1 MKDFFKNII
10 FTCIITS
17 LSIGGMVLY
26 VNNKTNLIENKLIKN
41 YERNE
46 LKLKQNSKKI
56 AALEDIV
63 SKQDKLI
70 EKLNKSVIK
79 QDDLIKQLNKS
90 VSKLDEKNLEV
101 KDLLLQYDNLKKEYM
116 FEIDLLKEEVE
127 SNSDEISNSLND
139 YNYEKE
145 IKDLFNRTE
154 YLEQLL
160 PAKFKIDIDHPIKEN
175 ETYQVDVIFENILNF
190 NKNNIKWEIENKD
203 IASIDEN
210 GNIIPIKPGTTKVIA
225 KYDKYV
231 SETILIV
238 ESLPEYP
245 DNINLQNLGGLNSFS
260 VGDSNKIRVI
270 YYPAD
275 VKNTNGTWS
284 SSDENVVSINQNGVF
299 LCKAVG
305 LAKIT
310 FTTTNGKTAEIVINV
325 AN

>member
-56 AALEDIV
+56 ATLEDIV

-127 SNSDEISNSLND
+127 SNSYEISNSLND
-139 YNYEKE
+139 YNYEK
-145 IKDLFNRTE
+145 R
-154 YLEQLL
+154 
-160 PAKFKIDIDHPIKEN
+160 
-175 ETYQVDVIFENILNF
+175 
-190 NKNNIKWEIENKD
+190 NKRFI
-203 IASIDEN
+203 
-210 GNIIPIKPGTTKVIA
+210 
-225 KYDKYV
+225 
-231 SETILIV
+231 
-238 ESLPEYP
+238 
-245 DNINLQNLGGLNSFS
+245 
-260 VGDSNKIRVI
+260 
-270 YYPAD
+270 
-275 VKNTNGTWS
+275 
-284 SSDENVVSINQNGVF
+284 
-299 LCKAVG
+299 
-305 LAKIT
+305 
-310 FTTTNGKTAEIVINV
+310 
-325 AN
+325 